1 MIAPPSIVTR
11 MTTAWSRSPRLIS
24 GLNLGHRLFR
34 RSSSPPSILMP
45 PAPKLSVFSSHST
58 PSLGD
63 RVLAAAAPNGILQTD
78 LYTAS
83 GSVRGNHV
91 GPSKSGTGASTQR
104 SRSRCAPQPDRG
116 HKKRAIIYFTP

>member
-63 RVLAAAAPNGILQTD
+63 RVLAAEKRE
-78 LYTAS
+78 LYTLLPS
-83 GSVRGNHV
+83 GV
-91 GPSKSGTGASTQR
+91 AICY
-104 SRSRCAPQPDRG
+104 SR
-116 HKKRAIIYFTP
+116 HKRPGR